1 LGLLA
6 YAVATF
12 SQPRLVSAGH
22 SSGAQDVF
30 TLGLVTSSD
39 ARFGPETESARTAA
53 EIAVDELNASGGI
66 RGWKVNLATYED
78 DGDGAS
84 TAGIAHGLAGG
95 DRVIG
100 IVSVAAP
107 AAIRA
112 ASAAL
117 TKFGIPVIETLA
129 TDPDIT
135 QTGPCI
141 FRNRPLGVV
150 EGRAGAEVAVT
161 RHRAQRIVV
170 LGRDDELGRTTTDA
184 FARHATMR
192 GAAIYAQR
200 IYRTAESDFTAVLRR
215 LPAGYDLIYHASAA
229 DDGARLTRAARALRI
244 ETPLYG
250 TARLDSARFFT
261 STGAAAE
268 GTTFTTTFDRD
279 DPQPDIQRFLTVY
292 RERTGTGADMAA
304 ANAYEAA
311 RFLIRGAAF
320 ETPGGRGLCNGL
332 TGLKHF
338 PGSSGTVH
346 GFVKGELVKS
356 VQVQVIREGRVRRFA
371 SVDLPDII
379 APSNR

>member
-1 LGLLA
+1 LPRRNALKLLA
-6 YAVATF
+6 YAAATF
-12 SQPRLVSAGH
+12 SRPRLASAGH
-22 SSGAQDVF
+22 SSGAQDVL
-30 TLGLVTSSD
+30 TLGLVTSSE
-39 ARFGPETESARTAA
+39 ARFGPETGAARTAA

-84 TAGIAHGLAGG
+84 TAGIAHRLAGG

-141 FRNRPLGVV
+141 FRNRLLGAV

-192 GAAIYAQR
+192 GAAIHAQR

-229 DDGARLTRAARALRI
+229 EDGARLTRAARALGI
-244 ETPLYG
+244 E
-250 TARLDSARFFT
+250 ARYTERHGSTRPASSPRRAPRPKAPRSRPR
-261 STGAAAE
+261 STGMILNP
-268 GTTFTTTFDRD
+268 TSSDSSRS
-279 DPQPDIQRFLTVY
+279 I
-292 RERTGTGADMAA
+292 
-304 ANAYEAA
+304 ANGPA
-311 RFLIRGAAF
+311 RSPTWLLP
-320 ETPGGRGLCNGL
+320 TPTKRRAS
-332 TGLKHF
+332 
-338 PGSSGTVH
+338 SSGPPPLNLRAGGGCAT
-346 GFVKGELVKS
+346 
-356 VQVQVIREGRVRRFA
+356 A
-371 SVDLPDII
+371 
-379 APSNR
+379 